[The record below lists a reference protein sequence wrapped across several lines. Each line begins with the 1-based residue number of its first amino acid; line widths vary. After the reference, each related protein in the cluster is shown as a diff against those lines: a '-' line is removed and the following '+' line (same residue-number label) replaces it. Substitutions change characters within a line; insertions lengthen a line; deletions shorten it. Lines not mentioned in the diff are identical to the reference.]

1 MNRKLRLLALALGVV
16 VMSNVAYADDD
27 VNISYAELPQNAKVF
42 IEKHFGNNPA
52 TKEVEYKDVSGVY
65 TVELRNGYDLKFNSE
80 GKILEI
86 DSPDRSDVKST
97 IAKDVLPSKII
108 TYLSDKNL
116 LNNIDEIKIL
126 RNGDYMVEIDKIMNS
141 RKMRFDKDGN
151 LITHRR

>member
-27 VNISYAELPQNAKVF
+27 VNISYTELPQNAKVF

-86 DSPDRSDVKST
+86 DSPDRSDVKSS

-108 TYLSDKNL
+108 TYLNDKNL

-126 RNGDYMVEIDKIMNS
+126 RNGDYVVEIDKIMNS
-141 RKMRFDKDGN
+141 RKMRFDKDGQ
-151 LITHRR
+151 LVTHRR

>member
-1 MNRKLRLLALALGVV
+1 MNGKLRLLALALGAV
-16 VMSNVAYADDD
+16 VMSNVALADDD
-27 VNISYAELPQNAKVF
+27 ENISYVELPENAKAF

-65 TVELRNGYDLKFNSE
+65 TVELRNGYDLKFNSK
-80 GKILEI
+80 GAILEI
-86 DSPDRSDVKST
+86 DSPDRSDIKST

-108 TYLSDKNL
+108 TYLTDKSL

-141 RKMRFDKDGN
+141 RKLRFDKDGQ
-151 LITHRR
+151 LVKQRR

>member
-52 TKEVEYKDVSGVY
+52 TKEVEYKDVLGVY

-80 GKILEI
+80 GEIIEI
-86 DSPDRSDVKST
+86 DSPDRSDIKST

-141 RKMRFDKDGN
+141 RKMRFDKDGK

>member
-27 VNISYAELPQNAKVF
+27 VNISYTELPQNAKVF

-86 DSPDRSDVKST
+86 DSPDRSDVKSS

-126 RNGDYMVEIDKIMNS
+126 RNGDYVVEIDKIMNS
-141 RKMRFDKDGN
+141 RKMRFDKDGQ
-151 LITHRR
+151 LVTHRR